1 MKWNWIIPALTF
13 CVMPSVCQ
21 QADLVEKIALQIVE
35 SGDAEDVEQLHEWI
49 ITLMRNPLEIN
60 SCSKSELNRSG
71 LFTPFRVHGI
81 LKYRDAY
88 GPFFSIY
95 ELAAIPGFRREVL
108 EDIAPLVVFT
118 EDHSPGKNIYH
129 RGHLLTNLSDRFPHS
144 DAYLHHDADSPH
156 YEGPPF
162 KFTSRL
168 KYEVGTQ
175 WVFAASF
182 DKDPGEQWT
191 NRNRPEHLSGYI
203 QYRPDKILTNLVL
216 GNFRIHRGMGLVH
229 GTGFSAGTAGTTGIA
244 LNGYRQSY
252 VKAFASTMEYDYY
265 RGLYAAA
272 ESGHWSI
279 DLFLSE
285 RPEDIS
291 LFRPGNSADLYE
303 QVRKTGLHRTSSER
317 RGYNLAREQAAGCS
331 VNWSSAQ
338 GYLGMAGTRSKLQ
351 LTEIGRDS
359 VRFIG
364 PVMLP
369 DTGRSNLSL
378 YGVHFGNGLELFGE
392 AATDQQFRIACTG
405 GVMYELNAATMLSLS
420 VRRYQPGFTGQT
432 SKASGT
438 GSEPENESGMN
449 CGMVITPFSQARL
462 FLNTDISRNIL
473 AAAGTPPGFHFRSNV
488 RFVYNPVKETEML
501 FVYSSRSG
509 PALLTG
515 SSPGSR
521 YYKNESL
528 NRYRFHATY
537 NLSEKTRLSAR
548 IECSVMQSGGDRH
561 NGKTGYVQFKT
572 APKKGTTILYRL
584 LLFDSEYWD
593 NRIYTYE
600 PGVRYSFLFPAWH
613 GRGTRN
619 VVVTSMKPWRWLTIR
634 TKLGLTNYA
643 HRRETGTG
651 HDTREGNR
659 ILDAEL
665 QVQIDL

>member
-1 MKWNWIIPALTF
+1 MKWMWIIPALII
-13 CVMPSVCQ
+13 CGIPSVCQ
-21 QADLVEKIALQIVE
+21 QADLLEELALQIVE
-35 SGDAEDVEQLHEWI
+35 NGNTEDAEQLHEWI
-49 ITLMRNPLEIN
+49 TELMRNPLNIN
-60 SCSKSELNRSG
+60 SCSKSKLNGSG
-71 LFTPFRVHGI
+71 LLTPFQVHGI

-95 ELAAIPGFRREVL
+95 ELAAIPGFRREFL
-108 EDIAPLVVFT
+108 ENITPLIAFT
-118 EDHSPGKNIYH
+118 DDDGPGKNIHH
-129 RGHLLTNLSDRFPHS
+129 RGYLLTNLSDRFPHS
-144 DAYLHHDADSPH
+144 AAYLRNDTVSPH
-156 YEGPPF
+156 YAGQPF

-168 KYEVGTQ
+168 KYEAGTQ

-191 NRNRPEHLSGYI
+191 NRKSPEHLSGYI
-203 QYRPDKILTNLVL
+203 QYRPEKILNNLVL

-244 LNGYRQSY
+244 MNGYRRSY

-272 ESGHWSI
+272 ETDKWSV
-279 DLFLSE
+279 DLFFSE

-291 LFRPGNSADLYE
+291 LFRIENGADLYE
-303 QVRKTGLHRTSSER
+303 QVRKTGLHRTSPER
-317 RGYNLAREQAAGCS
+317 DGYNLAREQAAGCS
-331 VNWSSAQ
+331 VNWSSDQ
-338 GYLGMAGTRSKLQ
+338 GYLGVAGTRSQLQ
-351 LTEIGRDS
+351 LTEGGVDS
-359 VRFIG
+359 VRLLG
-364 PVMLP
+364 PLVVP

-378 YGVHFGNGLELFGE
+378 YGVYFGNGLELFGE
-392 AATDQQFRIACTG
+392 AAIDHQYRIACTG
-405 GVMYELNAATMLSLS
+405 GATYELNVATMLSLS

-432 SKASGT
+432 PKASGT

-449 CGMVITPFSQARL
+449 CGMVITPFSQARM
-462 FLNTDISRNIL
+462 FLNTDISRSIL
-473 AAAGTPPGFHFRSNV
+473 TAAGTPPGFRFRSNV
-488 RFVYNPVKETEML
+488 RFVYNPVEEAEML
-501 FVYSSRSG
+501 IVYSNRSG
-509 PALLTG
+509 PVLLTG
-515 SSPGSR
+515 ATPGNG
-521 YYKNESL
+521 YYSNESL

-561 NGKTGYVQFKT
+561 NGKTGYAQFKT
-572 APKKGTTILYRL
+572 SPKKGTTMLYRL

-619 VVVTSMKPWRWLTIR
+619 VVVTSLKPWRWLTIR
-634 TKLGLTNYA
+634 GKLGLTNYA

-651 HDTREGNR
+651 HDTRKGNR